1 MTGGRREEWG
11 EMRLFQR
18 IHLEGDGRRSFPEGE
33 ELKVVEAEM
42 LDTLLAVPRGPRSV
56 E

>member
-1 MTGGRREEWG
+1 
-11 EMRLFQR
+11 MRLFQR
-18 IHLEGDGRRSFPEGE
+18 LQLEGDGRCSFSEGE

-42 LDTLLAVPRGPRSV
+42 LATLRTVPRGLGRV